1 MFCSNFFSWYS
12 FVYPGYFDK
21 LCGQWLLQRSYQSQD
36 KLSQTRRCPKG
47 SPPYLSPPFTIR
59 IKLNRQEQIILIVN
73 FINLYIHCM
82 IDTHT
87 SERGKLSFRQ
97 KGDVNLPPVFSLIYF
112 VFFWSTVSYTLPV
125 NQRPLSRRPHSIQEQ
140 TKRLEC
146 SLHFSATLW
155 QFLQGSFFFFLMQNI
170 YIYITVVV

>member
-1 MFCSNFFSWYS
+1 MVFICISRVLWQA
-12 FVYPGYFDK
+12 
-21 LCGQWLLQRSYQSQD
+21 LWLLQRSYQSQD
-36 KLSQTRRCPKG
+36 KLSQTRWCPKG
-47 SPPYLSPPFTIR
+47 SPPCLSPPFTIHWQKAR
-59 IKLNRQEQIILIVN
+59 IKLNHQEQIILIVN

-82 IDTHT
+82 IDIHT

-125 NQRPLSRRPHSIQEQ
+125 NQPPSPAALTPYRQEQ

-146 SLHFSATLW
+146 SLDFSATLW
-155 QFLQGSFFFFLMQNI
+155 QFLQGSFFFFFPNAK